1 MRFPIRFR
9 HGLLAAS
16 AVLLLPLAAH
26 ADEIEPRS
34 SGFDIWGP
42 TSEVLHQAQASMVNV
57 VDQAMTMLGVPY
69 RFGGASPESGIDCS
83 GFVGNVF
90 REGLGLILPR
100 TSAEMSKAGESIDRK
115 ELKPGDLVF
124 FNTMRR
130 AFSHVGI
137 YLGNGQFIH
146 APRAGGRVRVDDL
159 SESYWHKRFNGARR
173 VDAK

>member
-1 MRFPIRFR
+1 MRISICFR
-9 HGLLAAS
+9 RGLAA
-16 AVLLLPLAAH
+16 AVTVLLLPLAAH
-26 ADEIEPRS
+26 AEEVEPKS

-42 TSEVLHQAQASMVNV
+42 TSQALHQAQTSMVNV

-69 RFGGASPESGIDCS
+69 RFGGANPENGIDCS

-100 TSAEMSKAGESIDRK
+100 TSAEMSKEGESVDRH

-146 APRAGGRVRVDDL
+146 APRAGGRVRVEDM
-159 SESYWHKRFNGARR
+159 SESYWRKRFNGARR
-173 VDAK
+173 IDAR